1 MGSSSSDG
9 ILLHG
14 VDFSGADS
22 GGAAKI
28 RVVTRD
34 LGAPGTAIASM
45 GRLDRRALV
54 RAVLA
59 SREDGRS
66 HL

>member
-1 MGSSSSDG
+1 MQPQGLV
-9 ILLHG
+9 IHG

-34 LGAPGTAIASM
+34 MSDLRAPVVSM
-45 GRLDRRALV
+45 STTPSAKAATVPSARGR
-54 RAVLA
+54 
-59 SREDGRS
+59 
-66 HL
+66 